1 MQQLHWSLSDVDDED
16 FEELMAVLS
25 ANENEK
31 MIDPLE
37 LAKQFM

>member
-31 MIDPLE
+31 MIDPME

>member
-1 MQQLHWSLSDVDDED
+1 MQQLHWSLSDVDNED

-25 ANENEK
+25 ASESDK
-31 MIDPLE
+31 RIDPME

>member
-25 ANENEK
+25 ASENDK
-31 MIDPLE
+31 RIDPME